1 MNNKQPIFTEANQ
14 KNIWQKINEIALLL
28 MIRFDRDYDPFLM
41 YGEAGIQLFL
51 FHRCFE
57 LDDEEC
63 YAKVTDKYFQKI
75 DNIHK
80 KILYIND
87 PQECNACL
95 ADGLGGIG
103 WMLDYMI
110 RYPMIEADLFDV
122 MGSVD
127 PKIFRRMIY
136 DIQED
141 RYDLLQGAAGIALYC
156 MNRNERFPREYLN
169 RFIAEL
175 YKRMTLGKL
184 NNIQDYSIPSGLS
197 GLYLLVRKIRLK
209 YPDMDYIAELADN
222 LGNQLKC
229 QAISLKNTSNTLPG
243 WSQSEAGVLWSLLHI
258 PETRDKALEQ
268 WAQYGKLHLEHDH
281 EYLEAGLY
289 GGNFSLGHLF
299 NRIYRL
305 SGCSEFRKLSSD
317 FLHRGLSHANYTDKK
332 TGYRLWYTGINGV
345 YGVHYGLLGGLAGIG
360 LTLLSAGSEKES
372 AWDESLLLT

>member
-1 MNNKQPIFTEANQ
+1 MNNKQPIFTETAQ
-14 KNIWQKINEIALLL
+14 KNIWQRINEITLLL
-28 MIRFDRDYDPFLM
+28 MKFDRDYDPFLM

-127 PKIFRRMIY
+127 LGGFRIMNY

-141 RYDLLQGAAGIALYC
+141 RYDLRQGAAGIALYC
-156 MNRNERFPREYLN
+156 VNRNERFPREYLN

-222 LGNQLKC
+222 LEHQLKC
-229 QAISLKNTSNTLPG
+229 QAISLKNTLNTLPG

-258 PETRDKALEQ
+258 PETRDRALEQ

-289 GGNFSLGHLF
+289 GGSFSLGHLF

-305 SGCSEFRKLSSD
+305 SGCSEFRELSSD
-317 FLHRGLSHANYTDKK
+317 FLHRGLSQANYTDEK
-332 TGYRLWYTGINGV
+332 TGCRLWYTEINGV

-360 LTLLSAGSEKES
+360 LALLAAVSEKES
-372 AWDESLLLT
+372 GWDESLLLS

>member
-1 MNNKQPIFTEANQ
+1 MNNKQPIFTETAQ
-14 KNIWQKINEIALLL
+14 KNIWQRINEITLLL
-28 MIRFDRDYDPFLM
+28 MKFDRDYDPFLM

-229 QAISLKNTSNTLPG
+229 QAISLKNTLNTLPG

-258 PETRDKALEQ
+258 PETRDRALEQ

-289 GGNFSLGHLF
+289 GGSFSLGHLF

-305 SGCSEFRKLSSD
+305 SGCSEFRELSSD
-317 FLHRGLSHANYTDKK
+317 FLHRGLSQANYTDEK
-332 TGYRLWYTGINGV
+332 TGCRLWYTEINGV

-360 LTLLSAGSEKES
+360 LALLAAVSEKES
-372 AWDESLLLT
+372 GWDESLLLS

>member
-28 MIRFDRDYDPFLM
+28 MMRFDRDYDPFLM

-57 LDDEEC
+57 LDDEEN
-63 YAKVTDKYFQKI
+63 YVEISDRYGQRI

-80 KILYIND
+80 KTLYIND
-87 PQECNACL
+87 PQKCNAGL
-95 ADGLGGIG
+95 AGGLSGIG

-110 RYPMIEADLFDV
+110 RYPMIDADLFDV

-127 PKIFRRMIY
+127 PKIFRRMVY

-156 MNRNERFPREYLN
+156 VNRNERFSREYLN
-169 RFIAEL
+169 RFVAEL

-184 NNIQDYSIPSGLS
+184 NDIQDYSIPLGLS

-209 YPDMDYIAELADN
+209 YPDMNYIAEIVDN
-222 LGNQLKC
+222 LENQLKS
-229 QAISLKNTSNTLPG
+229 QAISLENTLNTLPG
-243 WSQSEAGVLWSLLHI
+243 WSQPEAGVLWCLLHI
-258 PETRDKALEQ
+258 PETRDRALEQ
-268 WAQYGKLHLEHDH
+268 WAQYGKLHLEHNH

-289 GGNFSLGHLF
+289 GGSFSLGHLF

-317 FLHRGLSHANYTDKK
+317 SLHRGLSHANYTDKK
-332 TGYRLWYTGINGV
+332 TGYRL
-345 YGVHYGLLGGLAGIG
+345 
-360 LTLLSAGSEKES
+360 
-372 AWDESLLLT
+372 

>member
-1 MNNKQPIFTEANQ
+1 MNNKQPIFTETAQ
-14 KNIWQKINEIALLL
+14 KNIWQRINEITLLL
-28 MIRFDRDYDPFLM
+28 MKFDRDYDPFLM

-127 PKIFRRMIY
+127 PKIFRRMVY

-141 RYDLLQGAAGIALYC
+141 RYDLRQGAAGIALYC
-156 MNRNERFPREYLN
+156 VNRNERFPREYLN

-209 YPDMDYIAELADN
+209 YQDMDYIAELADN
-222 LGNQLKC
+222 LEHQLKC
-229 QAISLKNTSNTLPG
+229 QAISLKNTLNTLPG

-258 PETRDKALEQ
+258 PETRDRALEQ

-289 GGNFSLGHLF
+289 GGSFSLGHLF

-305 SGCSEFRKLSSD
+305 SGCSEFRELSSD
-317 FLHRGLSHANYTDKK
+317 FLHRGLSQANYTDEK
-332 TGYRLWYTGINGV
+332 TGCRLWYTEINGV

-360 LTLLSAGSEKES
+360 LALLAAVSEKES
-372 AWDESLLLT
+372 GWDESLLLS

>member
-1 MNNKQPIFTEANQ
+1 MNNKQPIFTETDQ

-28 MIRFDRDYDPFLM
+28 MMRFDRDHDPFLM

-63 YAKVTDKYFQKI
+63 YAKVADKYFQKI

-80 KILYIND
+80 KTLYTND

-136 DIQED
+136 DVQED

-175 YKRMTLGKL
+175 YKRMTLGQL
-184 NNIQDYSIPSGLS
+184 NDIQDYSIPSGLS

-222 LGNQLKC
+222 LENQL
-229 QAISLKNTSNTLPG
+229 
-243 WSQSEAGVLWSLLHI
+243 
-258 PETRDKALEQ
+258 
-268 WAQYGKLHLEHDH
+268 
-281 EYLEAGLY
+281 
-289 GGNFSLGHLF
+289 
-299 NRIYRL
+299 
-305 SGCSEFRKLSSD
+305 
-317 FLHRGLSHANYTDKK
+317 
-332 TGYRLWYTGINGV
+332 
-345 YGVHYGLLGGLAGIG
+345 
-360 LTLLSAGSEKES
+360 
-372 AWDESLLLT
+372 

>member
-1 MNNKQPIFTEANQ
+1 MNNKQPIFTETAQ
-14 KNIWQKINEIALLL
+14 KNIWQRINEITLLL
-28 MIRFDRDYDPFLM
+28 MKFDRDYDPFLM

-127 PKIFRRMIY
+127 PKIFRRMVY

-141 RYDLLQGAAGIALYC
+141 RYDLRQGAAGIALYC
-156 MNRNERFPREYLN
+156 VNRNERFPREYLN

-222 LGNQLKC
+222 LEHQLKC
-229 QAISLKNTSNTLPG
+229 QAISLKNTLNTLPG

-258 PETRDKALEQ
+258 PETRDRALEQ

-289 GGNFSLGHLF
+289 GGSFSLGHLF

-305 SGCSEFRKLSSD
+305 SGCSEFRELSSD
-317 FLHRGLSHANYTDKK
+317 FLHRGLSQANYTDEK
-332 TGYRLWYTGINGV
+332 TGCRLWYTEINGV

-360 LTLLSAGSEKES
+360 LALLAAVSEKES
-372 AWDESLLLT
+372 GWDESLLLS

>member
-14 KNIWQKINEIALLL
+14 KNIWQKIDEIALVL
-28 MIRFDRDYDPFLM
+28 MRFDRDCDPFLM

-95 ADGLGGIG
+95 G

-141 RYDLLQGAAGIALYC
+141 RYDLLQGATGIALYC
-156 MNRNERFPREYLN
+156 VNRNERFSREYLN
-169 RFIAEL
+169 RFVAEL
-175 YKRMTLGKL
+175 YKRMTLSKL

-222 LGNQLKC
+222 LENQLKG
-229 QAISLKNTSNTLPG
+229 QAISLKNTLNTLPG

-258 PETRDKALEQ
+258 PETRDRALEQ

-305 SGCSEFRKLSSD
+305 SGCSEFRELSSD

-360 LTLLSAGSEKES
+360 LTLLSAVSEKES
-372 AWDESLLLT
+372 GWDESLLLT

>member
-14 KNIWQKINEIALLL
+14 KNIWQKIDEIALVL
-28 MIRFDRDYDPFLM
+28 MRFDRDCDPFLM

-197 GLYLLVRKIRLK
+197 GL
-209 YPDMDYIAELADN
+209 
-222 LGNQLKC
+222 
-229 QAISLKNTSNTLPG
+229 
-243 WSQSEAGVLWSLLHI
+243 
-258 PETRDKALEQ
+258 
-268 WAQYGKLHLEHDH
+268 
-281 EYLEAGLY
+281 
-289 GGNFSLGHLF
+289 
-299 NRIYRL
+299 
-305 SGCSEFRKLSSD
+305 
-317 FLHRGLSHANYTDKK
+317 
-332 TGYRLWYTGINGV
+332 
-345 YGVHYGLLGGLAGIG
+345 
-360 LTLLSAGSEKES
+360 
-372 AWDESLLLT
+372 

>member
-1 MNNKQPIFTEANQ
+1 MNNKQPIFTETAQ
-14 KNIWQKINEIALLL
+14 KNIWQRINEITLLL
-28 MIRFDRDYDPFLM
+28 MKFDRDYDPFLM

-127 PKIFRRMIY
+127 PKVFRSMVY

-141 RYDLLQGAAGIALYC
+141 RYDLRQGAAGIALYC
-156 MNRNERFPREYLN
+156 VNRNERFPREYLN

-222 LGNQLKC
+222 LEHQLKC
-229 QAISLKNTSNTLPG
+229 QAISLKNTLNTLPG

-258 PETRDKALEQ
+258 PETRDRALEQ

-289 GGNFSLGHLF
+289 GGSFSLGHLF

-305 SGCSEFRKLSSD
+305 SGCSEFRELSSD
-317 FLHRGLSHANYTDKK
+317 FLHRGLSQANYTDEK
-332 TGYRLWYTGINGV
+332 TGCRLWYTEINGV

-360 LTLLSAGSEKES
+360 LALLAAVSEKES
-372 AWDESLLLT
+372 GWDESLLLS

>member
-1 MNNKQPIFTEANQ
+1 MNNKQPIFTETAQ
-14 KNIWQKINEIALLL
+14 KNIWQRINEITLLL
-28 MIRFDRDYDPFLM
+28 MKFDRDYDPFLM

-127 PKIFRRMIY
+127 PKIFRRMVY

-141 RYDLLQGAAGIALYC
+141 RYDLRQGAAGIALYC
-156 MNRNERFPREYLN
+156 VNRNERFPREYLN

-197 GLYLLVRKIRLK
+197 GLYLLVRKIRLE

-222 LGNQLKC
+222 LEHQLKC
-229 QAISLKNTSNTLPG
+229 QAISLKNTLNTLPG

-258 PETRDKALEQ
+258 PETRDRALEQ

-289 GGNFSLGHLF
+289 GGSFSLGHLF

-305 SGCSEFRKLSSD
+305 SGCSEFRELSSD
-317 FLHRGLSHANYTDKK
+317 FLHRGLSQANYTDEK
-332 TGYRLWYTGINGV
+332 TGCRLWYTEINGV

-360 LTLLSAGSEKES
+360 LALLAAVSEKES
-372 AWDESLLLT
+372 GWDESLLLS

>member
-1 MNNKQPIFTEANQ
+1 MNNKQPIFTETAQ
-14 KNIWQKINEIALLL
+14 KNIWQRINEITLLL
-28 MIRFDRDYDPFLM
+28 MKFDRDYDPFLM

-258 PETRDKALEQ
+258 PETRDRALEQ

-289 GGNFSLGHLF
+289 GGSFSLGHLF

-317 FLHRGLSHANYTDKK
+317 FLHRGLSQANYTDEK
-332 TGYRLWYTGINGV
+332 TGCRLWYTEINGV

-360 LTLLSAGSEKES
+360 LALLAAVSEKES
-372 AWDESLLLT
+372 GWDESLLLS

>member
-87 PQECNACL
+87 PQDCNACL

-258 PETRDKALEQ
+258 PETRDRALEQ

-360 LTLLSAGSEKES
+360 LTLLSAVSEKES

>member
-14 KNIWQKINEIALLL
+14 KNIWQKIDEIALVL
-28 MIRFDRDYDPFLM
+28 IRFDRDYDPFLM

-57 LDDEEC
+57 LDDEEN
-63 YAKVTDKYFQKI
+63 YVKISDRYGQRI

-136 DIQED
+136 DMQED

-222 LGNQLKC
+222 LEKQLKS
-229 QAISLKNTSNTLPG
+229 QKVSIKSTLTTLPG

-258 PETRDKALEQ
+258 PETRDRALEQ

-289 GGNFSLGHLF
+289 GGSFSLGHLF

-305 SGCSEFRKLSSD
+305 SGCSEFRELSSD
-317 FLHRGLSHANYTDKK
+317 FLHRGLGHANYTDKK

-360 LTLLSAGSEKES
+360 LTLLSAVSEKES

>member
-1 MNNKQPIFTEANQ
+1 
-14 KNIWQKINEIALLL
+14 
-28 MIRFDRDYDPFLM
+28 
-41 YGEAGIQLFL
+41 
-51 FHRCFE
+51 
-57 LDDEEC
+57 
-63 YAKVTDKYFQKI
+63 
-75 DNIHK
+75 
-80 KILYIND
+80 
-87 PQECNACL
+87 
-95 ADGLGGIG
+95 
-103 WMLDYMI
+103 MLDYMI

-127 PKIFRRMIY
+127 PKIFRRMVY

-141 RYDLLQGAAGIALYC
+141 RYDLRQGAAGIALYC
-156 MNRNERFPREYLN
+156 VNRNERFPREYLN

-222 LGNQLKC
+222 LEHQLKC
-229 QAISLKNTSNTLPG
+229 QAISLKNTLNTLPG

-258 PETRDKALEQ
+258 PETRDRALEQ
-268 WAQYGKLHLEHDH
+268 WAQYGTLHLEHDH

-289 GGNFSLGHLF
+289 GGSFSLGHLF

-305 SGCSEFRKLSSD
+305 SGCSEFRELSSD
-317 FLHRGLSHANYTDKK
+317 FLHRGLSQANYTDEK
-332 TGYRLWYTGINGV
+332 TGCRLWYTEINGV

-360 LTLLSAGSEKES
+360 LALLAAVSEKES
-372 AWDESLLLT
+372 GWDESLLLS